1 MTQTMDSSA
10 GRWSYPGR
18 KDEAAGSVGN
28 VGATGFT
35 GIPLKP
41 LAKTNISQ
49 SQQASKTDRH
59 GEWRTF
65 LFELRRNGSL
75 PAVQRDKAFSVW
87 ETVERR
93 EPLIAL
99 PTCGVSETGSVYF
112 GWNPG
117 LRSLDL
123 EIDTAGILSWFFAD
137 HETHV
142 TYTSDSQPAEAYLT
156 FVELFRRR

>member
-1 MTQTMDSSA
+1 MTPARDSSA
-10 GRWSYPGR
+10 GVLYPGR
-18 KDEAAGSVGN
+18 KGEEAARWVGN
-28 VGATGFT
+28 VGATGPT
-35 GIPLKP
+35 GILLKP
-41 LAKTNISQ
+41 LARTNSLQ

-59 GEWRTF
+59 GEWRGF
-65 LFELRRNGSL
+65 LFELRRNVSL

>member
-1 MTQTMDSSA
+1 MTQAMNSSA
-10 GRWSYPGR
+10 GRWLYPGR
-18 KDEAAGSVGN
+18 NDEAVGSVGN
-28 VGATGFT
+28 VGATGPT

-41 LAKTNISQ
+41 LARTNIFQ

-59 GEWRTF
+59 GEWRRF
-65 LFELRRNGSL
+65 LFELRCNGSL
-75 PAVQRDKAFSVW
+75 PAVQRDKALSVW
-87 ETVERR
+87 EMVERR
-93 EPLIAL
+93 QPLIAL

-117 LRSLDL
+117 PRSLDL
-123 EIDTAGILSWFFAD
+123 EIDAGGILSWFFAD

-142 TYTSDSQPAEAYLT
+142 TYTSDGQPAEAYLT